1 MLLGEL
7 LAERSLQPVLTKVQD
22 QVRRE
27 PANPKHRIFLFQLLS
42 ILGQWE
48 RALTQLNVLEEMDAG
63 SLPMVQTYREAL
75 RCEML
80 RADVFAGRR
89 SPLIFGDPEPWVA
102 LLLEALRLTAEGHH
116 EQAAP
121 VREQAFEGAPA
132 TAGMI
137 DNQPFTWIADADS
150 RMGPVLEAIV
160 NGRYFWIP
168 FHRIG
173 SIKLEAP
180 VDLRDLVWMPAFFT
194 WSNGGE
200 TVGLVPARY
209 PGSQASTDPT
219 LQLSHKTEWIEQ
231 AEDVYIGLGQ
241 RMLATDAGEYPLL
254 DARLLRLGDATAEP
268 TVLDDAPPA
277 EFTES

>member
-7 LAERSLQPVLTKVQD
+7 LAERDLQPVLTKVQD

-48 RALTQLNVLEEMDAG
+48 RALTQLNVLEEMDAS
-63 SLPMVQTYREAL
+63 SLPMVQTYLEAL

-116 EQAAP
+116 EQAMP

-132 TAGMI
+132 TSGMI
-137 DNQPFTWIADADS
+137 DNQPFSWIADADS
-150 RMGPVLEAIV
+150 RLGPVLEAIV

-173 SIKLEAP
+173 SVKLEAP
-180 VDLRDLVWMPAFFT
+180 ADLRDLVWMPALFT

-200 TVGLVPARY
+200 AVGLIPARY
-209 PGSQASTDPT
+209 PGSPTSPDPA

-231 AEDVYIGLGQ
+231 TEDVYIGMGQ
-241 RMLATDAGEYPLL
+241 RMLVTDEGEYPLL
-254 DARLLRLGDATAEP
+254 DARLLRLGEVAVEPATS
-268 TVLDDAPPA
+268 DDAPPA
-277 EFTES
+277 KSAES

>member
-7 LAERSLQPVLTKVQD
+7 LAERDLQPVLTKVQD

-63 SLPMVQTYREAL
+63 SLPMVQTYLEAL

-116 EQAAP
+116 EQATP
-121 VREQAFEGAPA
+121 VRAQAFEGAPA
-132 TAGMI
+132 TSGMI
-137 DNQPFTWIADADS
+137 DDQPFSWIADADS
-150 RMGPVLEAIV
+150 RLGPVLEAIV

-173 SIKLEAP
+173 SVKLEAP
-180 VDLRDLVWMPAFFT
+180 ADLRDLVWMPALFT
-194 WSNGGE
+194 WGNGGE
-200 TVGLVPARY
+200 AVGLIPARY
-209 PGSQASTDPT
+209 PGSPTSSDPA

-231 AEDVYIGLGQ
+231 AEDVYIGMGQ
-241 RMLATDAGEYPLL
+241 RMLATDEGEYPLL
-254 DARLLRLGDATAEP
+254 DARLLRLGEAAANPAPDVSPAEP
-268 TVLDDAPPA
+268 A
-277 EFTES
+277 ES

>member
-63 SLPMVQTYREAL
+63 SVPMAQTYREAL

-89 SPLIFGDPEPWVA
+89 SPLIFGDPEPWIA

-121 VREQAFEGAPA
+121 VREQAFEGAPM
-132 TAGMI
+132 TAGVI
-137 DNQPFTWIADADS
+137 DNQSFSWIADADS
-150 RMGPVLEAIV
+150 RLGPVLEAII

-168 FHRIG
+168 IHRIG
-173 SIKLEAP
+173 SVKLEAP
-180 VDLRDLVWMPAFFT
+180 TDLRDLVWMPALFT

-200 TVGLVPARY
+200 VVGLIPTRY
-209 PGSQASTDPT
+209 PGSSDSPDPA
-219 LQLSHKTEWIEQ
+219 LQLAHK
-231 AEDVYIGLGQ
+231 
-241 RMLATDAGEYPLL
+241 
-254 DARLLRLGDATAEP
+254 
-268 TVLDDAPPA
+268 
-277 EFTES
+277 

>member
-1 MLLGEL
+1 

-27 PANPKHRIFLFQLLS
+27 PANSKHRIFLFQLLA
-42 ILGQWE
+42 IMGQWE
-48 RALTQLNVLEEMDAG
+48 RALTQLNVLEEMDAS

-80 RADVFAGRR
+80 RAEVFAGRR

-102 LLLEALRLTAEGHH
+102 LLLEALRLTAEGHYQ
-116 EQAAP
+116 QAAP
-121 VREQAFEGAPA
+121 IREQAFETAPA
-132 TAGMI
+132 SSGMI

-150 RMGPVLEAIV
+150 RLGPVLEAIV

-168 FHRIG
+168 FQRIS

-180 VDLRDLVWMPAFFT
+180 ADLRDLVWMPALFT
-194 WSNGGE
+194 WRNGGE
-200 TVGLVPARY
+200 AVGLIPARY
-209 PGSQASTDPT
+209 PGSQTSPDPS

-231 AEDVYIGLGQ
+231 EEDVYIGMGQ
-241 RMLATDAGEYPLL
+241 RMLASDEGEYPLL
-254 DARLLRLGDATAEP
+254 DVRLLRLGEESERSVEHLP
-268 TVLDDAPPA
+268 
-277 EFTES
+277 TESP

>member
-27 PANPKHRIFLFQLLS
+27 PANSKHRIFLFQLLA
-42 ILGQWE
+42 IMGQWE
-48 RALTQLNVLEEMDAG
+48 RALTQLNVLEEMDAS

-116 EQAAP
+116 QQAAP
-121 VREQAFEGAPA
+121 IRQQAFEAAP
-132 TAGMI
+132 TSSGMI
-137 DNQPFTWIADADS
+137 DNQPFTWVADADS
-150 RMGPVLEAIV
+150 RLGPVLEAIV

-168 FHRIG
+168 FQRIG

-180 VDLRDLVWMPAFFT
+180 ADLRDLVWMPALFT
-194 WSNGGE
+194 WNNGGE
-200 TVGLVPARY
+200 AVGLIPTRY
-209 PGSQASTDPT
+209 PGSQASSDPA
-219 LQLSHKTEWIEQ
+219 LQLSRKTEWIEQ
-231 AEDVYIGLGQ
+231 GEGTYIGMGQ
-241 RMLATDAGEYPLL
+241 RMLASDEGEYPLL
-254 DARLLRLGDATAEP
+254 DIRLLRLGEESESSVETP
-268 TVLDDAPPA
+268 T
-277 EFTES
+277 TETL